1 MVRISELPVGDVV
14 IVHPKDIPPE
24 LISIMAIEL
33 GVQPM
38 NIKEVVGTIVPLDD
52 AVIPEG
58 NQETV
63 TNALEQG
70 YILVNI
76 TMRDGPATI
85 MLDGRGEVHR

>member
-38 NIKEVVGTIVPLDD
+38 NIKEVVGTIVP
-52 AVIPEG
+52 
-58 NQETV
+58 
-63 TNALEQG
+63 
-70 YILVNI
+70 
-76 TMRDGPATI
+76 
-85 MLDGRGEVHR
+85 